1 MSDPVFQYSITGPR
15 VNVSG
20 VTESRAA
27 SLSAACHVAGEHGLG
42 TRLQRARMAFSL
54 RNHGYTYDLGAHTV
68 DLGMRTDGVLY
79 YGLVRVR
86 RGGRT
91 EVVFE
96 EKNMPY
102 FTDAGRA
109 LVDAVYPLW
118 DVPHDKAKRVFRH
131 SRAGSV
137 GLSRVEGSVS
147 RRGVEVLMIAHMDK
161 WQ

>member
-1 MSDPVFQYSITGPR
+1 MSAPVFQYSITGPR

-20 VTESRAA
+20 VTESRAE
-27 SLSAACHVAGEHGLG
+27 SLSAACHAAGEHGVG
-42 TRLQRARMAFSL
+42 TWFQRARMAFSL
-54 RNHGYTYDLGAHTV
+54 RNRGYTYDLGAHTV
-68 DLGMRTDGVLY
+68 DLRMRTDGVLY

-96 EKNMPY
+96 EKNMSY
-102 FTDAGRA
+102 LTDAGRA

-118 DVPHDKAKRVFRH
+118 DMPHDKAERVFWY
-131 SRAGSV
+131 SRAGLV

-147 RRGVEVLMIAHMDK
+147 RRGVEVLLIAHTDE

>member
-20 VTESRAA
+20 VTESRAE
-27 SLSAACHVAGEHGLG
+27 SLSAACHAAGAHGVG
-42 TRLQRARMAFSL
+42 TWFQRARMAFSL
-54 RNHGYTYDLGAHTV
+54 RNRGYTYDLGAHTV

-96 EKNMPY
+96 EKNMPR

-118 DVPHDKAKRVFRH
+118 DMPHDKAKRVFRH

-137 GLSRVEGSVS
+137 GMSSVEGSVS
-147 RRGVEVLMIAHMDK
+147 RRGVEVLLIAHTDE
-161 WQ
+161 WR